1 MDEVQILANDQ
12 NYIFFL
18 NIDVVRKQLLVRL
31 DVCMKNF
38 TSKSEKELLE
48 SSEKFASKKL
58 VFFIYAPC
66 FLALF
71 LAISFVIID
80 SSKSYNA
87 IALASVLTLVCN
99 SIDFLRKKIIQ
110 QDKTIQLLQEKL
122 DQVSGSSD

>member
-1 MDEVQILANDQ
+1 VDEVQILANDQ
-12 NYIFFL
+12 NYILLL
-18 NIDVVRKQLLVRL
+18 NIVIVRKQLLVRL

-38 TSKSEKELLE
+38 TSRSEKELWE

-58 VFFIYAPC
+58 VFFIYTPC
-66 FLALF
+66 FIALGF
-71 LAISFVIID
+71 AILCAIID
-80 SSKSYNA
+80 SSTAPYA
-87 IALASVLTLVCN
+87 IVLASMLPLVCN

>member
-1 MDEVQILANDQ
+1 MDGVPTSTNDQ
-12 NYIFFL
+12 NYILLL
-18 NIDVVRKQLLVRL
+18 NIVIVRKQLLVRL

-58 VFFIYAPC
+58 VFFIYTPC
-66 FLALF
+66 FIALGF
-71 LAISFVIID
+71 AILCAIID
-80 SSKSYNA
+80 SSTAPYA
-87 IALASVLTLVCN
+87 IVLASMLPLVCN

-122 DQVSGSSD
+122 DQVSGVSD

>member
-1 MDEVQILANDQ
+1 MPIFAGDQ

-48 SSEKFASKKL
+48 SPEKFASKKL
-58 VFFIYAPC
+58 VFFIYTPC
-66 FLALF
+66 FIALVFAILLA
-71 LAISFVIID
+71 IID
-80 SSKSYNA
+80 SSTAPYA
-87 IALASVLTLVCN
+87 ILLASMLPLVCN

-122 DQVSGSSD
+122 DQVSEASD

>member
-1 MDEVQILANDQ
+1 MDEVKILANDQ
-12 NYIFFL
+12 NYSFFL

-58 VFFIYAPC
+58 VFFIYTPC
-66 FLALF
+66 FIALGF
-71 LAISFVIID
+71 AILCAIID
-80 SSKSYNA
+80 SSTAPYA
-87 IALASVLTLVCN
+87 IVLASMLTLVCN

-110 QDKTIQLLQEKL
+110 QDKTIQSLQEKL

>member
-12 NYIFFL
+12 NYILLL
-18 NIDVVRKQLLVRL
+18 NIVIVRKQLLVRL

-58 VFFIYAPC
+58 VFFIYTPC
-66 FLALF
+66 FIALGF
-71 LAISFVIID
+71 AILCAIID
-80 SSKSYNA
+80 SSTAPYA
-87 IALASVLTLVCN
+87 IVLASMLTLVCN

-110 QDKTIQLLQEKL
+110 QDKTIQSLQEKL

>member
-1 MDEVQILANDQ
+1 MANDQ

-48 SSEKFASKKL
+48 SPEKFASKKL
-58 VFFIYAPC
+58 VFFIYTPC
-66 FLALF
+66 FIALVFAILLA
-71 LAISFVIID
+71 IID
-80 SSKSYNA
+80 SSTAPYA
-87 IALASVLTLVCN
+87 ILLASMLPLVCN

-110 QDKTIQLLQEKL
+110 QDKTIQSLQEKL

>member
-1 MDEVQILANDQ
+1 MANDQ

-48 SSEKFASKKL
+48 SSEKFASKKQG
-58 VFFIYAPC
+58 FFIYTPC
-66 FLALF
+66 FIALVF
-71 LAISFVIID
+71 AILCAIID
-80 SSKSYNA
+80 SSTAPNA
-87 IALASVLTLVCN
+87 IVLASMLTLVCN

-110 QDKTIQLLQEKL
+110 QDKTIQSLQEKL

>member
-12 NYIFFL
+12 NYILLL
-18 NIDVVRKQLLVRL
+18 NIVIVRKQLLVRL

-58 VFFIYAPC
+58 VFFIYTPC
-66 FLALF
+66 FIALGF
-71 LAISFVIID
+71 AILCAIID
-80 SSKSYNA
+80 SSTAPYA
-87 IALASVLTLVCN
+87 IVLASMLPLVCN

>member
-12 NYIFFL
+12 NYILLL
-18 NIDVVRKQLLVRL
+18 NIVIVRKQLLVRL
-31 DVCMKNF
+31 HVCMKNF

-58 VFFIYAPC
+58 VFFIYTPC
-66 FLALF
+66 FIALGF
-71 LAISFVIID
+71 AILCAIID
-80 SSKSYNA
+80 SSTAPYA
-87 IALASVLTLVCN
+87 IVLASMLPLVCN

>member
-1 MDEVQILANDQ
+1 MANDQ

-48 SSEKFASKKL
+48 SPEKFASKKL
-58 VFFIYAPC
+58 VFFIYTPC
-66 FLALF
+66 FIALVF
-71 LAISFVIID
+71 AILCAIID
-80 SSKSYNA
+80 SSTAPYA
-87 IALASVLTLVCN
+87 IVLASMLTLVCN

-110 QDKTIQLLQEKL
+110 QDKTIQSLQEKL

>member
-1 MDEVQILANDQ
+1 MFTSANDQ
-12 NYIFFL
+12 NYISLL
-18 NIDVVRKQLLVRL
+18 NIVIVREQLLVRL

-38 TSKSEKELLE
+38 TSRSEKELLE
-48 SSEKFASKKL
+48 SPDKFASKKL
-58 VFFIYAPC
+58 VFFIYTPC
-66 FLALF
+66 FIALF
-71 LAISFVIID
+71 LAISFVIFD

-87 IALASVLTLVCN
+87 IVLASVLTLVCN